1 MHKPKSKGSPEACN
15 LHLTACHV
23 VLGTQVIG
31 TFRSAADALGV
42 DVAKRNLPVGCAI
55 TTVEGVV
62 LYRLDAIGRGAGWV
76 FEGVA
81 A

>member
-23 VLGTQVIG
+23 VLGTQLIG

-62 LYRLDAIGRGAGWV
+62 LYRLDAVGSRCGWLLVGR
-76 FEGVA
+76 A